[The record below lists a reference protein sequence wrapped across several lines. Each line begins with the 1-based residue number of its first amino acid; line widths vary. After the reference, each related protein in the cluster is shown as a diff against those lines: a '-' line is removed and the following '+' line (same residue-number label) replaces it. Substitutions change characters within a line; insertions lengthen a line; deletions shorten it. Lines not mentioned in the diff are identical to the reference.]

1 MYDQYGKMSEG
12 SGTYFLKKNNRALA
26 AKLNANM
33 LQTKGLKDKINVLNE
48 ENMDLRV
55 KLAEIKQNMQL
66 SKNNEYKENCSI
78 GTQRTISTNSSLSI
92 SEEELQNRIAKL
104 LEPLKASLLQSL
116 NYSVRLSDSLSES
129 LELAT
134 IPGITASSLSCGESS
149 PAELELA
156 GDGAPK
162 KYEGRSNGDRNNLS
176 LPTRP
181 LPSEFSKKIQLV
193 LQEQPIKSLLL
204 LKSTRFI
211 KRQRFESLNLAWM
224 KSKRLTIVSSLVN
237 LMI

>member
-78 GTQRTISTNSSLSI
+78 GTQN
-92 SEEELQNRIAKL
+92 
-104 LEPLKASLLQSL
+104 
-116 NYSVRLSDSLSES
+116 
-129 LELAT
+129 
-134 IPGITASSLSCGESS
+134 
-149 PAELELA
+149 
-156 GDGAPK
+156 
-162 KYEGRSNGDRNNLS
+162 
-176 LPTRP
+176 
-181 LPSEFSKKIQLV
+181 
-193 LQEQPIKSLLL
+193 
-204 LKSTRFI
+204 
-211 KRQRFESLNLAWM
+211 
-224 KSKRLTIVSSLVN
+224 
-237 LMI
+237 